1 MFRRGLFRKKRTLS
15 FYQKK
20 RVITPKLL
28 KEILSWIIITCLALM
43 LAFII
48 VYLYGTRVGN
58 VGDSMEPTIA
68 NGQGL
73 LVDRT
78 AYKVL
83 RPKKNDI
90 IVFLPNGNTNSHFYV
105 KRVVAVSGERV
116 QIMDGELY
124 INGKLQE
131 DEEGLYDKMEDG
143 GIAVSEIKLGK
154 GEYFVLGDN
163 RNGSEDSRNP
173 DIGIVKDNMIVG
185 KAWYKLRFADNA
197 GGFIH

>member
-1 MFRRGLFRKKRTLS
+1 MFRKKRTLS

-28 KEILSWIIITCLALM
+28 KEILSWIIITCLAIM

-173 DIGIVKDNMIVG
+173 DIVIVKDNMIVG

>member
-1 MFRRGLFRKKRTLS
+1 MFRKKRTLS

-28 KEILSWIIITCLALM
+28 KEILSWIIITCLAIM

>member
-1 MFRRGLFRKKRTLS
+1 MFRKKRTLS

>member
-1 MFRRGLFRKKRTLS
+1 MFKFRRKRTLS

>member
-1 MFRRGLFRKKRTLS
+1 MFRKKRTLS

-28 KEILSWIIITCLALM
+28 KEILSWIIITCLAIM

-131 DEEGLYDKMEDG
+131 DEEGLYDKMVDG

>member
-1 MFRRGLFRKKRTLS
+1 MFRKKRTLS

-28 KEILSWIIITCLALM
+28 KEILSWIIITCLAIM

-90 IVFLPNGNTNSHFYV
+90 IVFLPNGNPYGIISDNTT
-105 KRVVAVSGERV
+105 RL
-116 QIMDGELY
+116 QIT
-124 INGKLQE
+124 
-131 DEEGLYDKMEDG
+131 
-143 GIAVSEIKLGK
+143 
-154 GEYFVLGDN
+154 
-163 RNGSEDSRNP
+163 
-173 DIGIVKDNMIVG
+173 
-185 KAWYKLRFADNA
+185 
-197 GGFIH
+197 

>member
-1 MFRRGLFRKKRTLS
+1 MFKFRRKRTLS

-28 KEILSWIIITCLALM
+28 KEILSWIIITCLAIM

>member
-1 MFRRGLFRKKRTLS
+1 MFRKKRTLS

-28 KEILSWIIITCLALM
+28 KEILSWIIITCLAIM

-90 IVFLPNGNTNSHFYV
+90 IVFLPNGNKNSHFYV